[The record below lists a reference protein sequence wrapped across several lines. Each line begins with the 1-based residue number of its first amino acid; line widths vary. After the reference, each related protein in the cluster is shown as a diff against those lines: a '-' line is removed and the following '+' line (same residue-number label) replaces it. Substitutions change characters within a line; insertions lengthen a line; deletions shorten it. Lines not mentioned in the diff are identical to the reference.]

1 MTFAASTPDDPR
13 FPGIPPEVP
22 FPPVPPPDPSRP
34 GYPPVPMVPV
44 PSSPGAPSP
53 ADDLRA
59 QVYEQLLAR
68 RTVMID
74 RVLDG
79 PAASLVAAQL
89 MSLDAEGTD
98 TVTLVV
104 NSPGGPLEAAT
115 AVLDTIDLV
124 RAPIDTTC
132 IGQALGTAAVVVAA
146 GTGRRR
152 IGAGARMRLRFDE
165 VELGGSV
172 TRLEDEVGQLRALRR
187 GLVDRLCAITGQE
200 RQLVERDI
208 DAGRSL
214 SAPEAVSYGLVDEV
228 IVPGGAQAT

>member
-1 MTFAASTPDDPR
+1 MTLAASSPDDPR

-22 FPPVPPPDPSRP
+22 FPPVPAPDPSRP
-34 GYPPVPMVPV
+34 VYPPVPVAPV
-44 PSSPGAPSP
+44 PSPS
-53 ADDLRA
+53 DDLRT

-68 RTVMID
+68 RTIMID
-74 RVLDG
+74 QVLDG

-124 RAPIDTTC
+124 HAPIDTTC
-132 IGQALGTAAVVVAA
+132 IGQALGTAVVVVAA

-165 VELGGSV
+165 IELGGSV

-208 DAGRSL
+208 DAGRPL
-214 SAPEAVSYGLVDEV
+214 SAEEARSYGLVDEV
-228 IVPGGAQAT
+228 IVPGGSRAT